1 MMLKIN
7 WCCWLLDEFNVRCCF
22 CFLHFTVFRLIM
34 VSCHRIFPID
44 KNSHKKN
51 AKHKQCHWVFLFV
64 SKAIVV
70 FICEWANTHST
81 HFAKHSLSHS
91 ISRSLPLQMVRYL
104 VETNRV
110 GRAPATERQRKKM
123 QNYGATRNSIDF
135 VSWIQICTL
144 NKLVVNVNIDNK
156 WLKCLRNCDKNG
168 IVANVRSEQSTKKR
182 HFHIANSKCTDE
194 NAILGHGTHL

>member
-1 MMLKIN
+1 MLLVVGWIQ
-7 WCCWLLDEFNVRCCF
+7 CAVAFVSFISPFSGSSWLHAIAF
-22 CFLHFTVFRLIM
+22 FRLIKN
-34 VSCHRIFPID
+34 RI
-44 KNSHKKN
+44 KKCE
-51 AKHKQCHWVFLFV
+51 AQTMSLDFSFCFE
-64 SKAIVV
+64 SDCC

-168 IVANVRSEQSTKKR
+168 IVANVRSER
-182 HFHIANSKCTDE
+182 CTQKND
-194 NAILGHGTHL
+194 ISI